1 MKNTNDI
8 GKVYRYLPEYNY
20 RALWE
25 DNKTIRFMLEGR
37 LTDPI
42 SLPEDQS
49 EFYDIGINDSCNASC
64 DFCYVSAGK
73 TGENFL
79 RYVKLSYKLRP
90 KDFFNFYI
98 ANPELKLLN
107 L

>member
-42 SLPEDQS
+42 RRIKVNSMTLE
-49 EFYDIGINDSCNASC
+49 
-64 DFCYVSAGK
+64 
-73 TGENFL
+73 
-79 RYVKLSYKLRP
+79 
-90 KDFFNFYI
+90 
-98 ANPELKLLN
+98 
-107 L
+107 

>member
-49 EFYDIGINDSCNASC
+49 EFYDIG
-64 DFCYVSAGK
+64 
-73 TGENFL
+73 
-79 RYVKLSYKLRP
+79 
-90 KDFFNFYI
+90 
-98 ANPELKLLN
+98 
-107 L
+107 

>member
-64 DFCYVSAGK
+64 DFCYVSAEK
-73 TGENFL
+73 QVRIFL
-79 RYVKLSYKLRP
+79 RYVKLGENY
-90 KDFFNFYI
+90 
-98 ANPELKLLN
+98 LKFGIVGK
-107 L
+107 